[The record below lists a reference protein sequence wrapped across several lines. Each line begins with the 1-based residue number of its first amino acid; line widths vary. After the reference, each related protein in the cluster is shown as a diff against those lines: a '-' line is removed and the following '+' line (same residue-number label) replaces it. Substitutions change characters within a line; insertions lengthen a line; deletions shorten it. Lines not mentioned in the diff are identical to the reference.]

1 MYIMIMILLMMC
13 HYILG
18 SEFSTMILST
28 TICLIFILH
37 KTSKRLKGYNVF
49 NLGDVNQIVDD
60 LNI

>member
-1 MYIMIMILLMMC
+1 MYIMIMIPLMMC

-18 SEFSTMILST
+18 SEFSAMILST
-28 TICLIFILH
+28 TIYLIFSIH